1 MRKRIKTK
9 ILVGFLIVIGM
20 LATAGGVSIY
30 EFMRISGLVQSLIK
44 DNYKTIQAGKSM
56 LEALERKDS
65 GVLLLLLGQF
75 AQGSAVL
82 QEADTNFK
90 AALAVASGN
99 ITENGEAELIM
110 EISRSYAQ
118 YAASIDKADD
128 MDSTENL
135 KWYQDVVHQEFYRTK
150 SLVNDLINLNQEAMF
165 VESTQLEQQSK
176 RALMPGIVSICI
188 SLVFL
193 LLLNFFISRYFVR
206 PIVQLKT
213 QITRYRENPRGAL
226 VTQVDSED
234 EISELAASIEKLVEK
249 LNLKE

>member
-30 EFMRISGLVQSLIK
+30 EFVRISGLVQSLIK
-44 DNYKTIQAGKSM
+44 DNYKTIQAGRSM
-56 LEALERKDS
+56 IEALERKDS

-75 AQGSAVL
+75 SQGSALL

-90 AALAVASGN
+90 EALTIAAGN
-99 ITENGEAELIM
+99 ITEPGENELI
-110 EISRSYAQ
+110 ETIRLSYEQ
-118 YAASIDKADD
+118 YDASTDKADD
-128 MDSTENL
+128 MEPSENL

-150 SLVNDLINLNQEAMF
+150 SLVSDLITLNQDAMF
-165 VESTQLEQQSK
+165 QESTQLEQQSK
-176 RALMPGIVSICI
+176 RALMPGIVSICV

-213 QITRYRENPRGAL
+213 QIQRYKENPKGVL
-226 VTQVDSED
+226 ITDVDSED
-234 EISELAASIEKLVEK
+234 EIRDLADAVEKLVEK
-249 LNLKE
+249 LNQ

>member
-1 MRKRIKTK
+1 MKKRIKTK

-82 QEADTNFK
+82 QEADTNFR
-90 AALAVASGN
+90 ASLEIARGN
-99 ITENGEAELIM
+99 ITEPGEAELIG
-110 EISRSYAQ
+110 EISKSYDQ
-118 YAASIDKADD
+118 YRASVDKADD
-128 MDSTENL
+128 LDPSENL
-135 KWYQDVVHQEFYRTK
+135 KWYQDVVHQQFSRTK
-150 SLVNDLINLNQEAMF
+150 SLVHDLINLNQEAMF
-165 VESTQLEQQSK
+165 IESTQLEQQSK

-193 LLLNFFISRYFVR
+193 FLLNFFISRYFVR

-213 QITRYRENPRGAL
+213 QINRYRENPRGAL

-234 EISELAASIEKLVEK
+234 EISELAVSVEKLVEK
-249 LNLKE
+249 LNIKE